1 MAKKSIFGLKTLRKM
16 TKIVIFLETPLEV
29 ELSAKIDVF
38 ELLVKNKNIPI
49 FL

>member
-16 TKIVIFLETPLEV
+16 SKSSDFLEKPLEN

-38 ELLVKNKNIPI
+38 ELLVKIEGDMF